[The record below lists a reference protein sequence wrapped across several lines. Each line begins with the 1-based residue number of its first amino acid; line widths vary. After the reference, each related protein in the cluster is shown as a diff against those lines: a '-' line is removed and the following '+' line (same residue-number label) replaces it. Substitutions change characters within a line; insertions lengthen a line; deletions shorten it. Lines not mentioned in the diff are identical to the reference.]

1 MGSVFK
7 AFPKDLRHE
16 AKASNGTLRFE
27 SDRSGDSG
35 ESMRHRFELPRQAR
49 HEQKFARI
57 AKYGYIARIHP
68 GEVTATQIDRP
79 PIGGRGA
86 VLPTGPER

>member
-1 MGSVFK
+1 MGRVFK

-16 AKASNGTLRFE
+16 AETSNGTLRFD

-35 ESMRHRFELPRQAR
+35 ESMHRQFELPRQTRDAHNFVR
-49 HEQKFARI
+49 F
-57 AKYGYIARIHP
+57 AKYAYIAPTRP

-79 PIGGRGA
+79 PDGGRGA
-86 VLPTGPER
+86 VLTTGPES

>member
-1 MGSVFK
+1 MGRVFK

-16 AKASNGTLRFE
+16 AEASNGTLRFD

-35 ESMRHRFELPRQAR
+35 ESMHHQFELPRKTRAAR
-49 HEQKFARI
+49 DFARF
-57 AKYGYIARIHP
+57 AFYVYITPTRP

-79 PIGGRGA
+79 PDGGRGA
-86 VLPTGPER
+86 VLTTGPGL